1 MAAASRPAPNLT
13 VLAKTATKATS
24 TTTEEMGKSS
34 SKVCGGCDGDD
45 AGGEREKEKER
56 KRERERKSI

>member
-34 SKVCGGCDGDD
+34 SKVCGGCDGGDD
-45 AGGEREKEKER
+45 AGVARA
-56 KRERERKSI
+56 ICHDHCHYQ